1 MREKK
6 FYLTLR
12 LIKMINRNKKY
23 KETSTNPY
31 PSIGQILDQFARLNY
46 VNKSALSRDIGV
58 SPKVVSDYFKR
69 SSLQLGIIWNLSIAL
84 HHNFVAQVAEQMPI
98 DFETKKEVVLKN
110 EIAALKDQIEK
121 LEIELAIYK
130 RINNSK

>member
-1 MREKK
+1 
-6 FYLTLR
+6 
-12 LIKMINRNKKY
+12 MINRNKKY

-31 PSIGQILDQFARLNY
+31 PSIGQILDQFARLNH
-46 VNKSALSRDIGV
+46 VNKSALSRSIGV

-84 HHNFVAQVAEQMPI
+84 HHNFIAQIAEQMPI
-98 DFETKKEVVLKN
+98 DFETKKEAALKN

-121 LEIELAIYK
+121 LEIELAVYK